1 MKIDI
6 RQIVIASSVVVLSA
20 ALLAAPKEQRPAAP
34 EDYFQLEELGSAAIS
49 PDGESLAYV
58 FKRSRASAP
67 ASNSGDILTQ
77 GAARSDIWLV
87 STRGGQPRNL
97 TNGAADQAG
106 YWMPSWSPDGERLA
120 LLSTNGGNVH
130 LWIWDT
136 RTGRSRQVTDRA
148 VDPNATRELFWTSPT
163 QLLVPVLPAGEQ
175 PLVMSAEM
183 LSAQVAMREWPK
195 AWAGKEPT
203 ASVLESGVPVN
214 LETRPQQDL
223 LLVDVAAAAG
233 RANAKSILTAAGFD
247 QLSRASGASIFAMLT
262 KSGVVR
268 PHPDTLLAH
277 TKEELF
283 DVAIVDG
290 SRGALQSRKLGNL
303 KDVERSTMHWAPDGT
318 ELSVVARAADAS
330 DTSDAADVMF
340 RCRIATNACV
350 AVGVDRLELPRIYRR
365 VWRPATI
372 WSSAPT
378 HDLLVLSPGKGSG
391 AAARSQWWIAN
402 EHGDVHP
409 IAATWKA
416 PPAQLVREAGG
427 RTFVGVADGHLWRV
441 PLDGSPAR
449 DLTPNADLK
458 LTSIVWPTDDTTE
471 LTHVI
476 AGARNGDADD
486 LYRVDLSTEAPA
498 VIALKKP
505 TPGATLAAYAPT
517 RSVAVFTSADRN
529 GTGLWISR
537 PAFETTTPVLEAN
550 TFLRDVAEGEFKS
563 ITYRSLDGRELHGWI
578 LLPVGYTQG
587 QRYAMVAWVY
597 AGNVYGDR
605 VTPDLRVGFPNWLSP
620 QLLAA
625 HGYAVLLPSIPL
637 GPFGEPS
644 DPLLDIAKGVLPAVD
659 MAIDLGIADPN
670 RLGVMGQSFGGFTTY
685 SLITQT
691 TRFKAA
697 VAMAGMVDMAT
708 AYGTFDARLR
718 YTAAP
723 QEELFNMSL
732 AESGQARMANPP
744 WKDQGRYVRNS
755 PITYVDRVET
765 PVLIIHGDLD
775 LVPMQQAELFFQA
788 LYRQNK
794 RARFV
799 RYWGETHYISSM
811 ANNIDMWH
819 RVYAWFDDLLKPTPA
834 GAGTTH

>member
-6 RQIVIASSVVVLSA
+6 RQIVIASSVVLLSA
-20 ALLAAPKEQRPAAP
+20 VLLAAPKEQRPAAP

-49 PDGESLAYV
+49 PDGELLAYV

-67 ASNSGDILTQ
+67 ASNSGDILLQ

-87 STRGGQPRNL
+87 STHGGQPRNL

-120 LLSTNGGNVH
+120 LLSTKGGNVH
-130 LWIWDT
+130 LWIWEK
-136 RTGRSRQVTDRA
+136 RSGRLRQVTDRA

-163 QLLVPVLPAGEQ
+163 QLVVPVLSAGEQ

-183 LSAQVAMREWPK
+183 LSAQIAMREWPK

-214 LETRPQQDL
+214 VDQRPQQDL
-223 LLVDVAAAAG
+223 LLVDITG
-233 RANAKSILTAAGFD
+233 TSKSILTAAGFD
-247 QLSRASGASIFAMLT
+247 QLTRAPGASMFAMLT

-268 PHPDTLLAH
+268 PQPDTLLAH

-283 DVAIVDG
+283 DVAIVEG
-290 SRGALQSRKLGNL
+290 SRGAVQSRRLGNL
-303 KDVERSTMHWAPDGT
+303 KDVERSTIHWAPDGT
-318 ELSVVARAADAS
+318 ELSVVS
-330 DTSDAADVMF
+330 ADVMV
-340 RCRIATNACV
+340 RCRVATNACV
-350 AVGVDRLELPRIYRR
+350 AVGVDRLELPRVYRR

-372 WSSAPT
+372 WSST
-378 HDLLVLSPGKGSG
+378 HEVLVLSPGKGTG
-391 AAARSQWWIAN
+391 AAARPQWWIAN
-402 EHGDVHP
+402 EAGDVRP
-409 IAATWKA
+409 VAATWKA

-441 PLDGSPAR
+441 ALDGSPAR
-449 DLTPNADLK
+449 DLTPNSDVK
-458 LTSIVWPTDDTTE
+458 LTSIVWPTDE
-471 LTHVI
+471 AAEPTHVI

-486 LYRVDLSTEAPA
+486 LYRIDLSTETPA

-505 TPGATLAAYAPT
+505 TPGATLAAYAPA

-537 PAFETTTPVLEAN
+537 PAFDTLTPVLEAN

-563 ITYRSLDGRELHGWI
+563 ITYRSLDGRELRGWI
-578 LLPVGYTQG
+578 LLPVGYTPG
-587 QRYAMVAWVY
+587 QRYPMVAWVY
-597 AGNVYGDR
+597 AGGVYGDR

-637 GPFGEPS
+637 GPYGEPS

-659 MAIDLGIADPN
+659 KAIDLGIADPN

-718 YTAAP
+718 YTASP

-744 WKDQGRYVRNS
+744 WKDQGRYIRNS
-755 PITYVDRVET
+755 PITYVDRVQT
-765 PVLIIHGDLD
+765 PVMIIHGDMD

-819 RVYAWFDDLLKPTPA
+819 RVYAWFDDLLKPTPS
-834 GAGTTH
+834 TTH